1 MTQLVS
7 YEAAKDLFAKARKPS
22 AGKPLPAKGWRLF
35 KDGDEYIAYHFATQV
50 ARFLPDNTLRL
61 LVPATG
67 VSQLVPHTI
76 HNVLPVRY
84 VRRSNAHYRVRPV
97 VSGTSTEFISYDY
110 RLYDGLTIDL
120 TAGLAPNYREPQI
133 VTDPVARQDWLAKSK
148 ALKTYLKTIVKLG
161 GFTARIEVLRDSGAT
176 RWDFPIM
183 SYRVSED
190 VAIIRAA
197 LNGDDMER
205 VVQRVAED
213 MFRTFY
219 KTPDTT
225 EQMKL
230 IDTIISKH
238 SHALRTALGVI
249 TEA

>member
-7 YEAAKDLFAKARKPS
+7 YEATKDLFAKARKPS
-22 AGKPLPAKGWRLF
+22 AGKPLPTKGWRLF
-35 KDGDEYIAYHFATQV
+35 KDGDEYIAYHFTTQV

-67 VSQLVPHTI
+67 VSQLVPYTI

-84 VRRSNAHYRVRPV
+84 VQRSNAHYRVQPN
-97 VSGTSTEFISYDY
+97 DY

-120 TAGLAPNYREPQI
+120 TTGLAPNYREPQI

-176 RWDFPIM
+176 RWDFAIM
-183 SYRVSED
+183 SYRVPED

-213 MFRTFY
+213 MFRSFY

-230 IDTIISKH
+230 TDTIISKH

-249 TEA
+249 TEV